1 MCYGALGPAH
11 RRASRQAA
19 EGAGTGHYALL
30 SWYYLG
36 EIYSSWWN
44 GGLDYELARSYYRR
58 SLVNAVTKGEQAMIL
73 TRIGATYAAQGR
85 QAEALAQYWQALRT
99 DPTYAPAQKAV
110 GHLEG
115 KE

>member
-1 MCYGALGPAH
+1 
-11 RRASRQAA
+11 
-19 EGAGTGHYALL
+19 
-30 SWYYLG
+30 
-36 EIYSSWWN
+36 
-44 GGLDYELARSYYRR
+44 
-58 SLVNAVTKGEQAMIL
+58 MIL